1 MDLRIKVKMLNLAA
15 VKVRQAE
22 GVAKVK
28 DKVAGQA
35 AKGKAR
41 AQEEKRSIMGMHLT
55 HNPLKDQGL
64 ADQSGA
70 PPRDANPSI
79 KDPENPEIQAKASD
93 FTQDLA

>member
-1 MDLRIKVKMLNLAA
+1 MPNPAVA
-15 VKVRQAE
+15 VKVKQVE
-22 GVAKVK
+22 VVAKAK
-28 DKVAGQA
+28 DRAAGQA
-35 AKGKAR
+35 AKAKDR
-41 AQEEKRSIMGMHLT
+41 AEEAKKSIMGTHLT
-55 HNPLKDQGL
+55 HKPLKDQGL